1 MRWIVPKASLI
12 KISPRLAQYLPKFS
26 SLVLSFLPS
35 KSSKRVFSIRIT
47 LFGFI
52 LEMAS
57 SNFGPLVSSMK
68 VTFLRKYLDKQ
79 ADTGFKV
86 FFSLSSSVFTLPR
99 WDIKITLAPWFIA
112 YLIVLRLDL
121 ILVSSVISPS
131 FIGTLKSHLI
141 ITFFPSKSKSF
152 IVFFIFSLLS
162 CNICIS

>member
-1 MRWIVPKASLI
+1 
-12 KISPRLAQYLPKFS
+12 
-26 SLVLSFLPS
+26 
-35 KSSKRVFSIRIT
+35 
-47 LFGFI
+47 
-52 LEMAS
+52 
-57 SNFGPLVSSMK
+57 MK

-112 YLIVLRLDL
+112 YLMVRRLDF

-152 IVFFIFSLLS
+152 IVFFMFSLLS
-162 CNICIS
+162 CNICICYDTTTILRADVACFAYDTVFGLRVYHVTFDESGWNESFSGDGYRSCSSIF